1 MTKTKMHLA
10 FDLSWTHLEGRWRM
24 PGSWTGRVYPDLG
37 MFKEIASIAERGRID
52 MLFFGDGTG
61 IPSTWRGSQDEAVRW
76 GIGWPRQDISPYI
89 AGLCHHT
96 KHVGVRI
103 TPSSP
108 LLPPLHTPRPFTP
121 PAPPPAPPPPLHLPP
136 PP

>member
-1 MTKTKMHLA
+1 MTRTRMDPA
-10 FDLSWTHLEGRWRM
+10 FGLSWPHLEGRWRM

-76 GIGWPRQDISPYI
+76 GIGWPRPDISPYI
-89 AGLCHHT
+89 PLPCPHT
-96 KHVGVRI
+96 KHVGVGL
-103 TPSSP
+103 TPFSSLP
-108 LLPPLHTPRPFTP
+108 PPVFLPPLI
-121 PAPPPAPPPPLHLPP
+121 
-136 PP
+136 